1 MSILVSRLMRFA
13 YSSIITAGLLMAM
26 SCVLPAAAQ
35 TVINVPPSSIG
46 PFEENIDSGTTLN
59 VFDGGDVELLNALS
73 GSIVN
78 ISGGSVG
85 SRRFNAFADSIV
97 KISGGSVG
105 DNFTAFPGSTV
116 TISGGSVGANFA
128 AFSDSTVEISGGS
141 FGIDFN
147 AEAGS
152 DVELLGGAFKLNG
165 ANFSSSTIT
174 LQAGDVFTGTL
185 QDGSPLIFFNNGT
198 GGDFDQLNNVM
209 LTEVALP
216 DIDMTPVVVNAAN
229 PNGPLSLGVG
239 QVLTLQN
246 GGFLGVGDVVDDE
259 IAFQAL
265 GATLNI
271 EGGILGNFAEVA
283 ESTVNMSG
291 GSIGEFF
298 DLFSGSTANISG
310 GNIGEGFD
318 AFSGSEINLFGTE
331 FRLDGVLLE
340 GLELGQAFTVVDR
353 DVTLSGVFADG
364 TAFSFDLDS
373 VNFVGSSFFLPSGAT
388 LTVTQVPEPTSLAI
402 LGLGGLAL
410 LRRRRA

>member
-35 TVINVPPSSIG
+35 QTVINVPPSFISPESSPIG
-46 PFEENIDSGTTLN
+46 PNTTLN
-59 VFDGGDVELLNALS
+59 VFDGGEVRFVNALS

-85 SRRFNAFADSIV
+85 SIAAFVDSTV
-97 KISGGSVG
+97 KISGGNVG
-105 DNFTAFPGSTV
+105 DGFIAGPGSAV
-116 TISGGSVGANFA
+116 NISGGSVGATFT

-152 DVELLGGAFKLNG
+152 DVELIGGAFKLNG

-185 QDGSPLIFFNNGT
+185 QDGSLFIFFNNGT
-198 GGDFDQLNNVM
+198 SGDFDQLNNVM

-216 DIDMTPVVVNAAN
+216 DIDTTPIVVNAAN
-229 PNGPLSLGVG
+229 PNGPFSLGVG
-239 QVLTLQN
+239 QALTLQD

-265 GATLNI
+265 GATLDI
-271 EGGILGNFAEVA
+271 EGGILDNFAEIA

-291 GSIGEFF
+291 GSIGDFV
-298 DLFSGSTANISG
+298 DIFSGSTVNVSG
-310 GNIGEGFD
+310 GTIGEGFD

>member
-1 MSILVSRLMRFA
+1 MSTLVSRPKRSTYA
-13 YSSIITAGLLMAM
+13 SITTAGLLMAM
-26 SCVLPAAAQ
+26 SCAFPAAGQQ
-35 TVINVPPSSIG
+35 TVINVPPSNIN
-46 PFEENIDSGTTLN
+46 PFAGNESIDSGTTLN
-59 VFDGGDVELLNALS
+59 VFDGGDVSGLLANA

-85 SRRFNAFADSIV
+85 RISALAD
-97 KISGGSVG
+97 
-105 DNFTAFPGSTV
+105 STV
-116 TISGGSVGANFA
+116 TISGGSVGRISALTDSTVTISGGGVGANFT
-128 AFSDSTVEISGGS
+128 AFSDSSVEISGGS

-152 DVELLGGAFKLNG
+152 DVELIGGAFKLNG
-165 ANFSSSTIT
+165 ADFAGSTIT

-185 QDGSPLIFFNNGT
+185 QDGSPFIFFNNGT
-198 GGDFDQLNNVM
+198 NGDFDQLNNVM
-209 LTEVALP
+209 LTEVTLP
-216 DIDMTPVVVNAAN
+216 DIDTTPIVVNAAN
-229 PNGPLSLGVG
+229 PSGPFSLGVG
-239 QVLTLQN
+239 QVLTLQD
-246 GGFLGVGDVVDDE
+246 GGFLGVDVVVNDG

-291 GSIGEFF
+291 GSIGDFV
-298 DLFSGSTANISG
+298 DIFSGSTVNVSG
-310 GNIGEGFD
+310 GTIGEGFD
-318 AFSGSEINLFGTE
+318 VFSGSEINLFGTE

-340 GLELGQAFTVVDR
+340 GLELGQAFTVVGR
-353 DVTLSGVFADG
+353 DVTLSGVFVDG